1 MSHDSRRHL
10 LRSLTQQ
17 AHAELDAS
25 IGGFDSA
32 GDYAGYL
39 KGQYVF
45 RRAVEVGL
53 AGVTWPAGFGDWRP
67 RPLAPLLL
75 ADLEDLD
82 LDPPSSTLPAIEMTP
97 ADLLGVLYVLEGSGL
112 GARVLHRR
120 AAEIGFDGRFG
131 ARHLAAQAGD
141 RESWPAFLALLESA
155 EPFDMGRTVSA
166 ALATFAAAG
175 AAFERP
181 LDAVG

>member
-1 MSHDSRRHL
+1 MHHDSRRHA
-10 LRSLTQQ
+10 LRALTKD

-25 IGGFDSA
+25 VGGFDSRL
-32 GDYAGYL
+32 DYVRYL

-45 RRAVEVGL
+45 RHAAEAGL
-53 AGVTWPAGFGDWRP
+53 DRVTWPAEFGDWRP
-67 RPLAPLLL
+67 KPLTALLR
-75 ADLEDLD
+75 ADLDDLD
-82 LDPPSSTLPAIEMTP
+82 VELPPAPPALDIAP

-120 AAEIGFDGRFG
+120 AAEIGFDEATG

-141 RESWPAFLALLESA
+141 RDSWPTFLTQLEAA
-155 EPFDMGRTVSA
+155 EPFDMDRTVGA

-181 LDAVG
+181 VDAVG